1 MQALGE
7 EAPLRPTH
15 RLDTCTSGLA
25 VLGRTPEFVAAFNR
39 LLAADSAARPLRKL
53 YRALSAA
60 EPPLGP
66 WLSALSD
73 CFLWSDGCCIFS
85 LECTGTTCLLQVACV
100 MEEMLMGKWLTY
112 TLQYRPEI
120 KLAA

>member
-1 MQALGE
+1 MRFCLHAQCACACRTYTPSPVAGPGVMSAEVQALGE

-39 LLAADSAARPLRKL
+39 LLAADGAARPLRKL

-60 EPPLGP
+60 EPPLGS
-66 WLSALSD
+66 WLGILKSLLPVVRWKL
-73 CFLWSDGCCIFS
+73 CFC
-85 LECTGTTCLLQVACV
+85 A
-100 MEEMLMGKWLTY
+100 M
-112 TLQYRPEI
+112 R
-120 KLAA
+120 